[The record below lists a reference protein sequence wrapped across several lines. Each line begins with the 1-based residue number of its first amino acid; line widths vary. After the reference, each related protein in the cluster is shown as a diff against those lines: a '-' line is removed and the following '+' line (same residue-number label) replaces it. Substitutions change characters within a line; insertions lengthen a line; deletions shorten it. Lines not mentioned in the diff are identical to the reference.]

1 MRSVWVHTILCVSVF
16 ACDTKGEHGF
26 ISGGGNPGPG
36 AAHAPLDA
44 WGDCAQETEVH
55 FDSDALIQTVPPAGA
70 KNVSLHTPVVAFLE
84 EGLTLDDVDSID
96 VYTGEV
102 LMDGDLVELDRGSS
116 VAIAFVP
123 DEPYQMAKNVRI
135 ELELTGGPVSWDFHT
150 GPYEAAF
157 AGDPNLSFERPVTGQ
172 GIECELTYFTD
183 NFIGFGDVA
192 ITGAEAG
199 PTGATEGN
207 QRLLMSTGEVLGNA
221 SIRGTTSFVTSQ
233 PLPVVD
239 DPQLKFD
246 YRFLSE
252 EFDENVGQVHDDSF
266 MVLAYGK
273 AGVAFEEV
281 TSVNRVGTTGSSES
295 EFPGLSGVEASD
307 WRTHALTGFNHL
319 GADATITL
327 ILTDIGSTV
336 RTSAVS
342 IDHLRVE

>member
-1 MRSVWVHTILCVSVF
+1 M
-16 ACDTKGEHGF
+16 
-26 ISGGGNPGPG
+26 
-36 AAHAPLDA
+36 
-44 WGDCAQETEVH
+44 
-55 FDSDALIQTVPPAGA
+55 DAL
-70 KNVSLHTPVVAFLE
+70 
-84 EGLTLDDVDSID
+84 D
-96 VYTGEV
+96 VYSGDLLVE
-102 LMDGDLVELDRGSS
+102 GDLVELDRGSS

-135 ELELTGGPVSWDFHT
+135 DLEVVGGSDSWDFHT
-150 GPYEAAF
+150 GPYEATT
-157 AGDPNLSFERPVTGQ
+157 AGDPNLGFERPVTGQ
-172 GIECELTYFTD
+172 GVECELTYFTD

-192 ITGAEAG
+192 ITDQEAG
-199 PTGATEGN
+199 PTDATEGR

-252 EFDENVGQVHDDSF
+252 EFDENIGQVHDDSF

-281 TSVNRVGTTGSSES
+281 TSVNRVGATDSSES
-295 EFPGLSGVEASD
+295 EFPGLLGVEASA
-307 WRTHALTGFNHL
+307 WKTHALQGFNQL

-327 ILTDIGSTV
+327 IVTDIGSTV

-342 IDHLRVE
+342 IDHLRVD